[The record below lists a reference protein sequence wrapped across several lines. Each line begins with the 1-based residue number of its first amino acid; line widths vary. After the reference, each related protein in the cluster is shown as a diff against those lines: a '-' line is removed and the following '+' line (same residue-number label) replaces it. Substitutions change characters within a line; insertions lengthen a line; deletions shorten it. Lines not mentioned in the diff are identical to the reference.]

1 MEHLEN
7 NITEE
12 NDERRVKVK
21 KKLYNFII
29 F

>member
-12 NDERRVKVK
+12 NDERRAKVK
-21 KKLYNFII
+21 KSYITS
-29 F
+29 